1 MFKSKRRPIVVPQ
14 SEHLRLVGALALLW
28 GNAEFDLP
36 PVNHNSMIAGMS
48 LHDRG
53 YGVLDNDAIGEM
65 REETWHGIARRGFRM
80 HNSDAVADTI
90 VKYHV
95 RRLAASNPLPE
106 RQTLAREFTA
116 GIDAQLEEHHL
127 SRELFDRIDRITDLT
142 DRISFD
148 FCFDVPASGS
158 VEVFPRN
165 GSDQTIKVEYS
176 VENGVIRATP
186 WPFAVERYTG
196 YVYGYHLDGY
206 PERPDPIVLPYQL
219 QRA

>member
-36 PVNHNSMIAGMS
+36 PVHHNSMVAGMS

-53 YGVLDNDAIGEM
+53 YGALDNDAIGEM
-65 REETWHGIARRGFRM
+65 NEETWHGIARRGFRM
-80 HNSDAVADTI
+80 YNSDAVADTI

-106 RQTLAREFTA
+106 RQALAREFTA

-127 SRELFDRIDRITDLT
+127 SRELFDRIDRITHLT

-148 FCFDVPASGS
+148 FCFDVPAHGS

-165 GSDQTIKVEYS
+165 GSDQTVKVEYT
-176 VENGVIRATP
+176 VQEGVIRAAP
-186 WPFAVERYTG
+186 WPFSVERYTG
-196 YVYGYHLDGY
+196 YVYAYHLDGY
-206 PERPDPIVLPYQL
+206 PERPDPIVLPYRL
-219 QRA
+219 QKD